1 MQLYKGLPIVTNK
14 MPVAERRGI
23 PHHLLDHTGLDDTPW
38 SLDDFKRSAATTIAD
53 IRARGNLPIVVGG
66 THYYTN
72 ALLFKDITVGTDKE
86 ADSELNFP
94 ILSEPNDV
102 ILAKLKEV
110 DPVMAARWHPNDHR
124 KIRRSL
130 EIYLQYGRPASE
142 IYEEQKLRKA
152 QGGGSGQV
160 VDGLEDDEAPWE
172 SLLFWVHS
180 DTEVLRARLDG
191 RIDKMLD
198 AGLMDEISGMHE
210 HVRQREARGEPV
222 AFDKGIWQSIGF
234 KEFRPY
240 LKAVD
245 EGAPA
250 AEIEALRRAGVE
262 QMKTATRQY
271 ANSQTRWIRTK
282 TVPLLQQ
289 RRGAMGHLFVV
300 DSTDVSQWT
309 VNVAEPAVDVARRFL
324 EGTGPL
330 PDPGELSATARRV
343 LDAATAPPA
352 ERTVCQKT
360 CELCG
365 TTTTT
370 LETWEKHM
378 RSKKHKALVRGRG
391 RRALVPVDEVPP
403 PASDVAKSRPSS
415 PDMQLGGFFEPVP
428 DP

>member
-14 MPVAERRGI
+14 MPVDERRGI

-38 SLDDFKRSAATTIAD
+38 SLDDFKRAAATAISD

-72 ALLFKDITVGTDKE
+72 ALLFRDITVGTDKE
-86 ADSELNFP
+86 EDSRLAFP
-94 ILSEPNDV
+94 ILEEPHDV

-152 QGGGSGQV
+152 QGGNSGPAV
-160 VDGLEDDEAPWE
+160 AGLDEDENPWE
-172 SLLFWVHS
+172 NLLFWVHS

-198 AGLMDEISGMHE
+198 AGLMDEIIGMHE

-240 LKAVD
+240 LKST
-245 EGAPA
+245 
-250 AEIEALRRAGVE
+250 R
-262 QMKTATRQY
+262 TA
-271 ANSQTRWIRTK
+271 
-282 TVPLLQQ
+282 
-289 RRGAMGHLFVV
+289 
-300 DSTDVSQWT
+300 
-309 VNVAEPAVDVARRFL
+309 
-324 EGTGPL
+324 
-330 PDPGELSATARRV
+330 
-343 LDAATAPPA
+343 
-352 ERTVCQKT
+352 
-360 CELCG
+360 
-365 TTTTT
+365 
-370 LETWEKHM
+370 
-378 RSKKHKALVRGRG
+378 
-391 RRALVPVDEVPP
+391 
-403 PASDVAKSRPSS
+403 
-415 PDMQLGGFFEPVP
+415 
-428 DP
+428 